1 LRARVITATN
11 IDIEKEVEEGQFRQD
26 LFYRVNVSRIL
37 VPPLKERREDI
48 PLILDHFVQEANKK
62 LNKKI
67 AGVSEK
73 VLEKLVKY
81 NWPGNVR
88 ELENTIINM
97 CIKTHGNIIE
107 ETSVPDYIREE
118 KTEYIQPDLLDNFL
132 ENYIENYKGD
142 EGLLSSIFDQIEHR
156 TIKFLQKKYGNNKSR
171 IAKEMGISRVTL
183 TKKMKIAD
191 V

>member
-1 LRARVITATN
+1 
-11 IDIEKEVEEGQFRQD
+11 VEEGQFRQD